1 MRIICDY
8 CLTEYDVDPPSG
20 APALGR
26 RLKFRCGSCG
36 RVVVGKPL
44 QDTED
49 AQPAWPPVA
58 GPLPPAMPRLQT
70 EEAVDPASVAEDKG
84 ILLKQQGETY
94 PIGSMAIL
102 QRWIVEGRVFREDL
116 ISTDG
121 LHWEPVA
128 THAELQVFFHLLQR
142 LDTLEKTRP
151 SQASP
156 PPVSE
161 ETPLGSAYA
170 DDVSEELPDLPAD
183 DESADDDYSSEDYA
197 PGILELDSPSVEIP
211 DFAIEGGEA
220 ERVGWKPPEDA
231 PSREMGD
238 FVEESEAEDPYS
250 ELPPELQELA
260 RLAAAERARADADSG
275 EVVTPVQAEEASETE
290 VDEHDDGDI
299 DLDEGVPGDDPA
311 DADEGSF
318 DDGPPID
325 LGPLA
330 ATPGF
335 DPLDA
340 PSIDAPIDE
349 PAEDDLRTFELE
361 SLSDPAAPSDADEL
375 ATVLDAE
382 AEEPAVDLPGLPP
395 MPAPPVRMPPPPSD
409 GLSIPS
415 RPADFVEDAAP
426 DELATIVELPR
437 DGHEAREGASVSIL
451 GHGLDDDELSEDSEI
466 GDDSPL
472 RPPSQTLYPP
482 LDGDLS
488 DDDRSSVHDDAP
500 PVVHLRS
507 QAEPRPTLEPP
518 DLDGP
523 PPVTPRSDG
532 TADGPSNVDVFPD
545 AEEISDVF
553 GNLGFGDDDEVDWA
567 EQQRKQ
573 NLRYA
578 FGAVLLALVFVAYL
592 ILSRQ
597 GTETVATT
605 AEPEP
610 VQPAAVEAPAE
621 EPPEAEPV
629 EDEEALA
636 DADLP
641 EAEPA
646 EALPEPEPA
655 QPTVAPTPPEPE
667 SPRSQPVAR
676 PATELFD
683 DEPAA
688 ASSPDRTPLSAAT
701 SPPPAS
707 EPEPEPEPEPVA
719 VAPAPKPAP
728 EPEIPSDNMSA
739 ADFEK
744 AGWSAIESGNWD
756 KARQEF
762 VEAVFMSPGS
772 ADAHYGLAYAAQ
784 KQGDRNTAIRHY
796 CQALQAG
803 ASDAGLQAE
812 VNGLLK
818 GLDGTC
824 P

>member
-44 QDTED
+44 QDTEQ

-70 EEAVDPASVAEDKG
+70 EEAADPASVAEDKG

-128 THAELQVFFHLLQR
+128 THADLQVFFHLLQR
-142 LDTLEKTRP
+142 LDSLEKARP

-161 ETPLGSAYA
+161 ETPLGSSYA
-170 DDVSEELPDLPAD
+170 DAQSEELPDQQVD

-211 DFAIEGGEA
+211 DFAIERGEA
-220 ERVGWKPPEDA
+220 QRVGWKPPEDA

-260 RLAAAERARADADSG
+260 RLAAAERARADTDSG
-275 EVVTPVQAEEASETE
+275 EIVTPVEPEES
-290 VDEHDDGDI
+290 
-299 DLDEGVPGDDPA
+299 VPGDEPA
-311 DADEGSF
+311 EDVPEQDA
-318 DDGPPID
+318 
-325 LGPLA
+325 
-330 ATPGF
+330 
-335 DPLDA
+335 
-340 PSIDAPIDE
+340 

-361 SLSDPAAPSDADEL
+361 SLSPEEVAEEPAPAADEL

-382 AEEPAVDLPGLPP
+382 AEEPAADLADLPP
-395 MPAPPVRMPPPPSD
+395 MPAPPVRMPPPPSE
-409 GLSIPS
+409 GLSIPA
-415 RPADFVEDAAP
+415 RPDDFVEDQAP

-437 DGHEAREGASVSIL
+437 EDREPRSGASVSIL
-451 GHGLDDDELSEDSEI
+451 GRDLADDEVSEDSEL
-466 GDDSPL
+466 DEDSPL

-482 LDGDLS
+482 LDGDLG
-488 DDDRSSVHDDAP
+488 DDERSSVHDDAP

-507 QAEPRPTLEPP
+507 QDSRAEPRPTLEP
-518 DLDGP
+518 DDFDAP
-523 PPVTPRSDG
+523 PPVSPAHEPAGDAG
-532 TADGPSNVDVFPD
+532 SNVDVFPD

-553 GNLGFGDDDEVDWA
+553 GNLGFGDDDDVDWA
-567 EQQRKQ
+567 EQQRRQ
-573 NLRYA
+573 NMRYA
-578 FGAVLLALVFVAYL
+578 FGAVLLALAVVAYL
-592 ILSRQ
+592 VWQRQ
-597 GTETVATT
+597 PAETVASTPLV
-605 AEPEP
+605 EP
-610 VQPAAVEAPAE
+610 APAQPVVE
-621 EPPEAEPV
+621 EPV
-629 EDEEALA
+629 EEAPDEPAEDALA
-636 DADLP
+636 DAELP

-646 EALPEPEPA
+646 EALPEPAEPA
-655 QPTVAPTPPEPE
+655 PEPVESAPTAA
-667 SPRSQPVAR
+667 RQPVAR

-683 DEPAA
+683 DEPEPERKPERAA
-688 ASSPDRTPLSAAT
+688 VSAAT
-701 SPPPAS
+701 SPPPSS
-707 EPEPEPEPEPVA
+707 EPERKPASAAVTPPPKPEPKPEV
-719 VAPAPKPAP
+719 
-728 EPEIPSDNMSA
+728 PSDSQSA

-803 ASDAGLQAE
+803 AGDAGLQAE

-818 GLDGTC
+818 GLDGSC